1 MGDFERIF
9 SLSFFFESFQK
20 ILPALPVTL
29 MILLLST
36 ALGWVIG
43 LVVAVIRIR
52 RIPVLD
58 QLAALYISM
67 IRGVPLMVQLF
78 LTYYG
83 IPILIAAFNIAI
95 GRPNAPTVIP
105 EPLTFA
111 VIAFAINCGA
121 YSSESL
127 RAALL
132 SVDKGQIEAAHSL
145 GLTNTQTL
153 RRVTIPQA
161 VVVALPT
168 MANGVIGNLHGT
180 SMGFAIAVVD
190 IMARAKLTGA
200 NAYRYFEVFVA
211 VALIYWALCIVIERL
226 GKYLE
231 KKFALP
237 GAAQTV

>member
-1 MGDFERIF
+1 
-9 SLSFFFESFQK
+9 
-20 ILPALPVTL
+20 
-29 MILLLST
+29 
-36 ALGWVIG
+36 
-43 LVVAVIRIR
+43 VVVEEG
-52 RIPVLD
+52 P
-58 QLAALYISM
+58 
-67 IRGVPLMVQLF
+67 
-78 LTYYG
+78 
-83 IPILIAAFNIAI
+83 
-95 GRPNAPTVIP
+95 P
-105 EPLTFA
+105 EA

-145 GLTNTQTL
+145 GLTNAQTL

-168 MANGVIGNLHGT
+168 MTNGFIGNFHGT
-180 SMGFAIAVVD
+180 SLVFVISVVD
-190 IMARAKLTGA
+190 ILAKAKLTGA